1 MIELEG
7 LKYIDLIEVSIKLL
21 PDQSSEIEQGGK
33 FFNYCWPVPVRGR
46 GRVVNRGIQSLV
58 LVPHFF

>member
-1 MIELEG
+1 MSLLDIELEG

-33 FFNYCWPVPVRGR
+33 LFNYCWRVPVRGM
-46 GRVVNRGIQSLV
+46 G
-58 LVPHFF
+58 